1 MAQAIESSFG
11 GRWNMSGLAAD
22 RLEPPLTEERRGQL
36 DAAVAGLSAN
46 QLTWASGY
54 LAGLAAATGQPPG
67 VARRNPTAESRER
80 LTILYGSQTGNGR
93 RIAEAMQREAEQS
106 GLAARL
112 VSMADYRHAELRRET
127 LLAVVVSTHGEGD
140 PPDDAEMLH
149 EYLAGP
155 KAPRLESLHFS
166 VLALGDSSYAEFCR
180 TGRDFDERLS
190 ALGAVRFG
198 ERMECDVDYDE
209 PAARWR
215 EAVLDSA
222 RERLGESPTPRLHA
236 VPSVQGADE
245 AASAAASGPVVGEV
259 VANQRITGRDSGK
272 RVHHIEFTVEGLAY
286 EPGDSL
292 AVVTRN
298 PPAVVE
304 AILER
309 TGLDGDAVLADGR
322 ILAEAL
328 AVDCEITKVSAAFLE
343 PYSNAT
349 EAAALAEL
357 LGDESR
363 KRLAE
368 YLADR
373 QVIDVLHEHPADLSA
388 DELVGCLRGFKPRLY
403 SIASS
408 PLASPDEVHLT
419 VAAVEY
425 EAFGR
430 RHLGSASTALAEL
443 EVGATLEVRVEA
455 NPRFRLPAD
464 PSASVIMIG
473 PGTGV
478 APFRAFLEHREATG
492 AGGRNWLF
500 FGDRHFAS
508 DFLYQ
513 IEWARFRKQ
522 GVLERMDVAF
532 SRDQAEKVYVQH
544 RLREQARDLY
554 GWLEEGAHV
563 YVCGDAKRMA
573 PDVHAALVDVIA
585 AAGGRTAAG
594 AEDYLKELR
603 RAGRYQR
610 DVY

>member
-1 MAQAIESSFG
+1 
-11 GRWNMSGLAAD
+11 MSGLAAD
-22 RLEPPLTEERRGQL
+22 RIEPPLTEERRGQL
-36 DAAVAGLSAN
+36 DSAVAGFSAD
-46 QLTWASGY
+46 QLIWASGY
-54 LAGLAAATGQPPG
+54 LAGLAAAAGQPQG
-67 VARRNPTAESRER
+67 VAPTSPKAESRER

-93 RIAEAMQREAEQS
+93 HIAEAIQAEAEQG
-106 GLAARL
+106 GLAARTI
-112 VSMADYRHAELRRET
+112 SMADYRPAELRRET

-140 PPDDAEMLH
+140 PPDDAELLH

-155 KAPRLESLHFS
+155 KAPRLESLRYS

-180 TGRDFDERLS
+180 TGRDFDERLA
-190 ALGAVRFG
+190 ALGAVRYG
-198 ERMECDVDYDE
+198 DRVDCDVDYDE

-215 EAVLDSA
+215 AAVLEFA
-222 RERLGESPTPRLHA
+222 QEWLVESSPAPRLHA
-236 VPSVQGADE
+236 VPSGHD
-245 AASAAASGPVVGEV
+245 AAPATGPIVGGV

-272 RVHHIEFTVEGLAY
+272 RVQHIELAVEGLVY

-304 AILER
+304 AVLER
-309 TGLDGDAVLADGR
+309 TGLDGDAVLTDGR

-328 AVDCEITKVSAAFLE
+328 AVDCEITKASAGFLE
-343 PYSNAT
+343 PYANAT
-349 EAAALAEL
+349 DAAALAEL
-357 LGDESR
+357 LRDESR
-363 KRLAE
+363 KRVAE

-443 EVGATLEVRVEA
+443 EVGATLEVRVEP

-522 GVLERMDVAF
+522 GVLDRMDVAF
-532 SRDQAEKVYVQH
+532 SRDQADKVYVQH

-554 GWLEEGAHV
+554 AWLEEGAHV